1 MIQRGLQPN
10 PCAKYTHGEWVAPD
24 LSMDGHLTASFGNLS
39 QYCFTKSDMG
49 NFCREG
55 QPEEKQKIHLLQTF
69 WLKNSLKA
77 KLRSNPKANY
87 LCGLLV
93 QCSEF
98 NFFFFFKSFS
108 RFLHTLRKNA
118 GPLARVLFNKTFVVQ
133 NISKWQC
140 CEKNTSVE
148 ILSILLSMLHC
159 CVVGTFEIHLCL

>member
-24 LSMDGHLTASFGNLS
+24 LSMDGHLTASLGNLS
-39 QYCFTKSDMG
+39 QYCLTKSDMG

-98 NFFFFFKSFS
+98 NLFFFFF
-108 RFLHTLRKNA
+108 N
-118 GPLARVLFNKTFVVQ
+118 LFQDFC
-133 NISKWQC
+133 IP
-140 CEKNTSVE
+140 
-148 ILSILLSMLHC
+148 
-159 CVVGTFEIHLCL
+159 